1 LRCERFPAVAQ
12 ADMMPEM
19 NCRKQFG
26 AVQMSVSKMYS
37 MRRTAVMVGIA
48 TLALSLFS
56 TARAQLVA
64 GTDYRVIQPAQLTA
78 DKNKIE
84 VLEFFSYGCH
94 SCNDFHPF
102 LTPWEAKLP
111 GDVVLVRVPM
121 SLGHKQWEPLVRAY
135 YALQLSGDFKR
146 LDKPLF
152 DVIHK
157 QRRDMTTDEQ
167 IVKWVSQQGVDGAK
181 FASLMKS
188 FSVMSKAAEAE
199 TMARR
204 YKINGTPS
212 IVVDGKYLLTTRKT
226 FAEWPALMDQLV
238 IKARADKQAAKR

>member
-1 LRCERFPAVAQ
+1 MTKL
-12 ADMMPEM
+12 
-19 NCRKQFG
+19 
-26 AVQMSVSKMYS
+26 SVSLRRAAAIFS
-37 MRRTAVMVGIA
+37 MAFIGALASVTAN
-48 TLALSLFS
+48 
-56 TARAQLVA
+56 AQLVA
-64 GTDYRVIQPAQLTA
+64 GRDYKNVQPPQLTA
-78 DKNKIE
+78 DKSRIE

-111 GDVVLVRVPM
+111 SDVVLVRVPM

-152 DVIHK
+152 DAIHK
-157 QRRDMTTDEQ
+157 ERRDMTTDAA
-167 IVKWVSQQGVDGAK
+167 IVKWVSQQGVDGQK
-181 FASLMKS
+181 FAGLMKS

-204 YKINGTPS
+204 YKVNQTPT
-212 IVVDGKYLLTTRKT
+212 IVVDGKYMLTTNKS
-226 FAEWPALMDQLV
+226 FAEWTPLMTQLV
-238 IKARADKQAAKR
+238 AKARAEKR